1 VVYRR
6 LPKARDSQANRHT
19 LVRDS
24 GSALSKMTHH
34 RSVAVQPVTSMKV
47 CLISAPTANQFDSRT
62 VGETDA
68 ARIMGELA
76 PVGILSLAAVLE
88 AKGLQPE
95 VVDLNRVYYGW
106 LQDSNR
112 GKLDFCSFAGDYFA
126 GRDFDLFG
134 FSTVCS
140 SYPLTLRIA
149 GEVKRA
155 HPKSVVVLGGPQ
167 ASVVDVST
175 MRAYPWIDLVVRGE
189 AEQTL
194 PDLLDALAGRCSPAA
209 VPGITFR
216 KDSDHK
222 EIVRNPDAPLVM
234 DLDALPFP
242 AFHLFS
248 DVGFCRHFPLELGR
262 GCPFAC
268 TFCSTNDFFRRRF
281 RLKSP
286 AHIIAEMRRVR
297 QTYGI
302 SSFELVHDM
311 FTVDRKRVVEFCE
324 ALVESKENFTWGC
337 SARTDCIDE
346 ELIAL
351 MARAGC
357 RGIFFGIETGSA
369 RMQKIIDKGL
379 LLNDSAERVRSCD
392 KFKIKTAVSLMAG
405 FPEETMNDLRD
416 TAAFFVD
423 SLRYDHAD
431 PQLSILSPLADTPI
445 QRQHRDSLVLND
457 DVADMS
463 YRGWQQ
469 EPRDHAMIAEHPEI
483 FSSFYSVPLP
493 YLEREFL
500 KELRDF
506 LLNGMRAFRRLLLGL
521 HQDSGNVVDVFQQWQ
536 EWRTRNGAHFPNSD
550 RTAYYAQSGFA
561 ADFLRF
567 VRLHYIP
574 ASSKA
579 PLAITTLV
587 EYEAA
592 LLGRDHD
599 SHEADVIRPSQEQ
612 ASHGMDDGEE
622 LLTPD
627 SRPHLLPGINV
638 IKVPADYQEIVRRL
652 RQKGPL
658 QDIPDHPVKLAI
670 RRTPA
675 GPAEVRQLSPLS
687 AELLDLCEDGLTV
700 QEIAGEFLLRQIEVS
715 GISADKLCLA
725 GIEILRQQRLI
736 ALA

>member
-1 VVYRR
+1 
-6 LPKARDSQANRHT
+6 
-19 LVRDS
+19 
-24 GSALSKMTHH
+24 
-34 RSVAVQPVTSMKV
+34 MKV
-47 CLISAPTANQFDSRT
+47 CLISAPTANQFDGRA
-62 VGETDA
+62 VGELDA

-88 AKGLQPE
+88 ARGMQPA
-95 VVDLNRVYYGW
+95 VVDLNRVYYSW
-106 LQDSNR
+106 LQGSNR
-112 GKLDFCSFAGDYFA
+112 NKTDFCSFAGQYFT
-126 GRDFDLFG
+126 GGDFDGFDFFG

-149 GEVKRA
+149 AEVKRA
-155 HPKSVVVLGGPQ
+155 RPKSVVVLGGPQ

-194 PDLLDALAGRCSPAA
+194 PELVDALTRHGSLTAI
-209 VPGITFR
+209 PGITFR
-216 KDSDHK
+216 RDEDG
-222 EIVRNPDAPLVM
+222 EIVRNPDAPLIL

-242 AFHLFS
+242 AFHLFP
-248 DVGFCRHFPLELGR
+248 DVRSCRHFPLELGR
-262 GCPFAC
+262 GCPFSC

-286 AHIIAEMRRVR
+286 EQMIADMRRVK

-311 FTVDRKRVVEFCE
+311 FTVDRKRVAAFCE
-324 ALVESKENFTWGC
+324 ALIESGEQFIWGC

-357 RGIFFGIETGSA
+357 RGIFFGIETGSR
-369 RMQKIIDKGL
+369 RMQKVIDKGL
-379 LLNDSAERVRSCD
+379 ELNDSAARVSSCD
-392 KFKIKTAVSLMAG
+392 KYKINTAVSLMAG
-405 FPEETMNDLRD
+405 FPDETMNDLRD

-423 SLRYDHAD
+423 SLRFDHAD
-431 PQLSILSPLADTPI
+431 PQLSILAPLAGTPI
-445 QRQHRDSLVLND
+445 QVEHKDALVLND

-469 EPRDHAMIAEHPEI
+469 APQDHAMIAGHPEI
-483 FSSFYSVPLP
+483 FSSFYATPLP
-493 YLEREFL
+493 HLEREFL

-536 EWRTRNGAHFPNSD
+536 EWRARNGVHFSGGD
-550 RTAYYAQSGFA
+550 RTAYYAQSGFH
-561 ADFLRF
+561 ADFIRF
-567 VRLHYIP
+567 VQQDYIP
-574 ASSKA
+574 SQSKA
-579 PLAITTLV
+579 PLAMTVLA

-592 LLGRDHD
+592 LLAGD
-599 SHEADVIRPSQEQ
+599 QQQ
-612 ASHGMDDGEE
+612 ASDGHSSDNLRSADQASAKQASAKDDE
-622 LLTPD
+622 LLSPE
-627 SRPHLLPGINV
+627 SRLRLLPGVNV
-638 IKVPADYQEIVRRL
+638 IQLPADYQEIVRRL
-652 RQKGPL
+652 RQKSPL
-658 QDIPDHPVKLAI
+658 HDLPGRPVKLAI
-670 RRTPA
+670 RRTAAEP
-675 GPAEVRQLSPLS
+675 EVRQLTPLS
-687 AELLDLCEDGLTV
+687 AELLDLCASGLTV
-700 QEIAGEFLLRQIEVS
+700 QEMRGEFLLRGIELS

-736 ALA
+736 AVA